1 MFLLN
6 SLSRINYI
14 IAWIVERA
22 IALILLFNTVIVFWA
37 VICRYVLFRP
47 QSWVQEIAIFLMVWA
62 AFIGS
67 SIATR
72 KKMHVKVTFL
82 RERLPLKYR
91 NLLDIIIYLLIILFL
106 IIIIKYSITMIQTT
120 KLSRSP
126 SLRMPMYWV
135 YSSVPVGSALIL
147 LQTLENFIR
156 NIFHYQK

>member
-1 MFLLN
+1 
-6 SLSRINYI
+6 
-14 IAWIVERA
+14 
-22 IALILLFNTVIVFWA
+22 
-37 VICRYVLFRP
+37 
-47 QSWVQEIAIFLMVWA
+47 MVWA

-82 RERLPLKYR
+82 SERLPLKYR

-126 SLRMPMYWV
+126 SLRIPMYWV

>member
-6 SLSRINYI
+6 SFSRINYI
-14 IAWIVERA
+14 IAWISERV
-22 IALILLFNTVIVFWA
+22 IALILLFNMAIVFWA
-37 VICRYVLFRP
+37 VICRYVLLRP
-47 QSWVQEIAIFLMVWA
+47 QSWIQETAIFLMVWA

-82 RERLPLKYR
+82 SERLPLKYR

-126 SLRMPMYWV
+126 SLRIPMYWV